1 MARRTLPGRSE
12 RLQPALPIPSWQRCS
27 ASQMPTAAGAAL
39 RGWMQIVRKTS
50 RVSTF
55 GAKPEIQGL
64 RGYTEM
70 SKTGAL
76 LWKQT

>member
-1 MARRTLPGRSE
+1 
-12 RLQPALPIPSWQRCS
+12 
-27 ASQMPTAAGAAL
+27 
-39 RGWMQIVRKTS
+39 MQIVRKTS